1 MRIIDPKLE
10 LYSNNLNKLRLVNKR
25 ERERERVRGKD
36 ESTMFAVMGL
46 VKIDLRLYKKV
57 G

>member
-1 MRIIDPKLE
+1 MIDPKLE
-10 LYSNNLNKLRLVNKR
+10 LYSNNLNKLRVVNK
-25 ERERERVRGKD
+25 RERVRGKD